1 MDPLGILIMKRTA
14 THLNSPARG
23 KSRVPRY
30 RLDVWP
36 LRTEADYR
44 RMAEV
49 MDKLVLIENPTPA
62 QAARRDVMFTLME
75 AWEAE
80 HHPIDTSNITPLE
93 ILKTLLEDRA
103 MTASDLGR
111 VLGNRALGSLILNGK
126 RQLSK
131 THIKKLAEHF
141 GVTPA
146 LFL

>member
-1 MDPLGILIMKRTA
+1 MKRTA
-14 THLNSPARG
+14 TNLNSPARG
-23 KSRVPRY
+23 KSRAPRY

-80 HHPIDTSNITPLE
+80 HHPIDTLNITPLE